1 MMVCLTCYS
10 RSYSDAY
17 TSETI
22 TLEKKKKGRSY
33 PSILTHFSDNIG
45 IKNTHSYCFLERNWL
60 SILERNT
67 VLLLIFFI

>member
-1 MMVCLTCYS
+1 MVCLTWYS

-22 TLEKKKKGRSY
+22 TLEKKKKGRSS

-45 IKNTHSYCFLERNWL
+45 IKIHTDIAF
-60 SILERNT
+60 
-67 VLLLIFFI
+67 